1 MITAYARTE
10 RTVTATK
17 LAVGDSIPAGTVWVD
32 LLNPTES
39 ERLFVLSA
47 LAIDLPDEAEME
59 EIEASSRLYVE
70 GNAVF
75 LTTLII
81 TGGETPNPELGDITF
96 AVTPN
101 HLVTTRYC
109 EPRAVDMFAF
119 RLRKNPEYLA
129 SSYDCLLEMMDTVTD
144 RLADLLQNAS
154 AQLDTIATQ
163 VFSSAPA
170 AEDKKPSKKTAK
182 KKENQLTQ
190 NLRGIGQAGELNHKI
205 RDCLNGL
212 QRLLA
217 YVGVQ
222 LLGKFSVE
230 QAARLKTIN
239 RDIQS
244 LLETANTLTYETGF
258 LLEATM
264 GFINI
269 EQNGIIKIF
278 SIAAVVFLPPTL
290 VGTIYGMN
298 FDHMPELA
306 IKWGYPASLLLMLIS
321 AILPVWYF
329 RRKGWL

>member
-1 MITAYARTE
+1 MITAYARTNNI
-10 RTVTATK
+10 VTTTK
-17 LAVGDSIPAGTVWVD
+17 LAVGDAIPNGTVWVD
-32 LLNPTES
+32 LLNPSEA

-81 TGGETPNPELGDITF
+81 TGGETPTPELGDITF

-109 EPRAVDMFAF
+109 EPRAVDLFAF
-119 RLRKNPEYLA
+119 RLRKNPEFLA
-129 SSYDCLLEMMDTVTD
+129 SSYDCLLEMMDAITD

-154 AQLDTIATQ
+154 AQLDTIASN
-163 VFSSAPA
+163 VFNSAPA
-170 AEDKKPSKKTAK
+170 AESQKPVK
-182 KKENQLTQ
+182 KKESQLTQ

-222 LLGKFSVE
+222 LLNKFTVE
-230 QAARLKTIN
+230 QAGRLKTVN

-244 LLETANTLTYETGF
+244 LLETVGTLTHETGF

-269 EQNGIIKIF
+269 EQNSIIKIF
-278 SIAAVVFLPPTL
+278 SIASVVFLPPTL
-290 VGTIYGMN
+290 IASIYGMN
-298 FDHMPELA
+298 FEHMPELGQHF
-306 IKWGYPASLLLMLIS
+306 GYPASLVMMLTS

>member
-1 MITAYARTE
+1 MITAYARTNNI
-10 RTVTATK
+10 VTSTK
-17 LAVGDSIPAGTVWVD
+17 LAVGEAIPEGTVWVD
-32 LLNPTES
+32 LLNPSEA

-75 LTTLII
+75 LTTLVI
-81 TGGETPNPELGDITF
+81 TGGETPSPELGDITF

-109 EPRAVDMFAF
+109 EPRAVDLFAF
-119 RLRKNPEYLA
+119 RLRKNPEFLA
-129 SSYDCLLEMMDTVTD
+129 SSYDCLLEMMDAVTD

-154 AQLDTIATQ
+154 AQLDAISTN

-170 AEDKKPSKKTAK
+170 AESSRTAK
-182 KKENQLTQ
+182 KKEGQLTQ

-222 LLGKFSVE
+222 LLNKFTAE
-230 QAARLKTIN
+230 QAGRLKTVN

-269 EQNGIIKIF
+269 EQNSIIKIF
-278 SIAAVVFLPPTL
+278 SIASVVFLPPTL

-298 FDHMPELA
+298 FDHMPELNQH
-306 IKWGYPASLLLMLIS
+306 WGYPASLVLMLIS

-329 RRKGWL
+329 RRKGWF

>member
-1 MITAYARTE
+1 MITAYARTNNI
-10 RTVTATK
+10 VTSTK
-17 LAVGDSIPAGTVWVD
+17 LAVGEAIPEGTVWVD
-32 LLNPTES
+32 LLNPSEA

-59 EIEASSRLYVE
+59 EIEASSRLYIE

-75 LTTLII
+75 LTTLVI
-81 TGGETPNPELGDITF
+81 TGGEGPSPELGDITF

-101 HLVTTRYC
+101 HMVTTRYC
-109 EPRAVDMFAF
+109 EPRSIDLFAF
-119 RLRKNPEYLA
+119 RLRKNPEFL
-129 SSYDCLLEMMDTVTD
+129 SGSYDCLLEMMDAITD

-154 AQLDTIATQ
+154 AQLDTISTQ
-163 VFSSAPA
+163 VFSN
-170 AEDKKPSKKTAK
+170 TAIEARARK
-182 KKENQLTQ
+182 KKEHQLTET
-190 NLRGIGQAGELNHKI
+190 LRGIGHAGELTHKI

-222 LLGKFSVE
+222 MLSRFSTE
-230 QAARLKTIN
+230 QAGRLKTVN

-258 LLEATM
+258 LLEATL

-269 EQNGIIKIF
+269 EQNAIIKIF
-278 SIAAVVFLPPTL
+278 SIAAVIFLPPTL

-298 FDHMPELA
+298 FEHMPELGQQ
-306 IKWGYPASLLLMLIS
+306 WGYPAALLFMLLS
-321 AILPVWYF
+321 AVLPVWFF
-329 RRKGWL
+329 RRKGWF